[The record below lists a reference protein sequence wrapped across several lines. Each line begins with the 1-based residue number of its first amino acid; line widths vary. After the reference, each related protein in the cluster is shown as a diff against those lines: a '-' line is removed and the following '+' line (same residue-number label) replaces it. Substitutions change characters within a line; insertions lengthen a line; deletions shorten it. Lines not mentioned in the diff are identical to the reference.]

1 MSIIIAGY
9 FRIDPA
15 KTEHCK
21 ATVIEMMRATRAEPG
36 CRFYNITPD
45 LEVAGLFH
53 LCEEWESEA
62 ALTGHLQAPHMQEL
76 KVAFGGWG
84 VQAVD
89 IKRYDASEG
98 RPLSL

>member
-15 KTEHCK
+15 KTEQCK
-21 ATVIEMMRATRAEPG
+21 AAAIEMMRATRAEPG

-53 LCEEWESEA
+53 VSEEWESDA
-62 ALTGHLQAPHMQEL
+62 AIASHLKTPHMQGL
-76 KVAFGGWG
+76 KAALAGWG

-98 RPLSL
+98 KPLSL